1 LKNYEIKNFT
11 KCQLINLEETEYE
24 YSGSEDEEL
33 QINSN
38 LERVPNYRSK
48 IYINYSV
55 FAIP

>member
-48 IYINYSV
+48 IHI
-55 FAIP
+55 